1 MPQETQEKTLYV
13 YVDESGSITKTNI
26 SNNRYFVIAMVYTD
40 DPIAIRRLFKKK
52 ISQLMKK
59 NDKYRDMI
67 QLKKEIK
74 GSDISETIKKDVY
87 KHILEHG
94 SEKIELGLIVLD
106 NEYTTDKFIENH
118 ARSFNYMIQTYLDS
132 CFRKHSKFMNGFG
145 KIEFIIDEQ
154 NIATGAEYELC
165 GYLNQQ
171 LTLKNPICDLFNV
184 SYMDSKNE
192 KLVQLADFIANTFYR
207 NIEKKNQ
214 ESRETVGM
222 WMHTL
227 CSGDI
232 FDFSESR
239 DIRLNL

>member
-1 MPQETQEKTLYV
+1 MSNSFTYIKYILIVRKKQFKRFQ
-13 YVDESGSITKTNI
+13 NI
-26 SNNRYFVIAMVYTD
+26 
-40 DPIAIRRLFKKK
+40 RLFCF
-52 ISQLMKK
+52 
-59 NDKYRDMI
+59 
-67 QLKKEIK
+67 
-74 GSDISETIKKDVY
+74 
-87 KHILEHG
+87 
-94 SEKIELGLIVLD
+94 LI
-106 NEYTTDKFIENH
+106 YW
-118 ARSFNYMIQTYLDS
+118 
-132 CFRKHSKFMNGFG
+132 
-145 KIEFIIDEQ
+145 
-154 NIATGAEYELC
+154 EYELC

-192 KLVQLADFIANTFYR
+192 KLVQLADFVANTFYR

-227 CSGDI
+227 CNGDI

>member
-74 GSDISETIKKDVY
+74 GSDISETIKKEVY
-87 KHILEHG
+87 KHILEYG

-192 KLVQLADFIANTFYR
+192 KLVQLADFVANTFYR

-227 CSGDI
+227 CNEDI
-232 FDFSESR
+232 FDFSES
-239 DIRLNL
+239 L